1 MLCRLELH
9 KPGQMELATYLKEH
23 KWVFNIECEYN
34 NLRLCNE
41 KMMEELKSWKD
52 FKGKNFNEIALYIL
66 FMYQK
71 DSPLVKKF
79 SDVKKRREEAIKES
93 GLDGELAES
102 LQLMCIDPGEKDKPN
117 PLKKTFDQIIKMIVD
132 FLMYQGDV
140 DWSLIC
146 ILESL
151 FVEYST
157 ILITGISNVNND
169 KDLVAA
175 TNAKKVTREELMR
188 VKDDLKQLKNEFYNG
203 DMDLADVAEKKLRWT
218 PEGISK
224 LK

>member
-1 MLCRLELH
+1 MD
-9 KPGQMELATYLKEH
+9 LATTLKDH
-23 KWVFNIECEYN
+23 KWIFNIKCEHRD
-34 NLRLCNE
+34 LRLSDDRMNE
-41 KMMEELKSWKD
+41 IESWKK
-52 FKGKNFNEIALYIL
+52 FPSGKNFDEIALYIM

-79 SDVKKRREEAIKES
+79 SDVTKRREEAIKES
-93 GLDGELAES
+93 GISGQMAES
-102 LQLMCIDPGEKDKPN
+102 LKYMSIDPGEKDKPN

-132 FLMYQGDV
+132 FLMYQNDV
-140 DWSLIC
+140 DWSVIC
-146 ILESL
+146 LLESL

-203 DMDLADVAEKKLRWT
+203 DTELIDVVEKKIRFT
-218 PEGISK
+218 PEGISNMK
-224 LK
+224 

>member
-1 MLCRLELH
+1 MNE
-9 KPGQMELATYLKEH
+9 
-23 KWVFNIECEYN
+23 IE
-34 NLRLCNE
+34 
-41 KMMEELKSWKD
+41 SWKK
-52 FKGKNFNEIALYIL
+52 FPSGKNFDEIALYIM

-79 SDVKKRREEAIKES
+79 SDVTKRREEAIKES
-93 GLDGELAES
+93 GISGQMAES
-102 LQLMCIDPGEKDKPN
+102 LKYMSIDPGEKDKPN

-132 FLMYQGDV
+132 FLMYQNDV
-140 DWSLIC
+140 DWSVIC
-146 ILESL
+146 LLESL

-203 DMDLADVAEKKLRWT
+203 DTELIDVVEKKIRFT
-218 PEGISK
+218 PEGISNMK
-224 LK
+224 